1 MRVTV
6 ICDVLGEANNG
17 TTLAAKNLITYLVEQ
32 GHIVRIVSPDKSTE
46 GEEGYYV
53 VPPLHLGFVLD
64 KVLEMNGVQPAKAD
78 KSILREAIKD
88 SDVVHLLVPLPL
100 SWAAVPIALELGV
113 PMTASFHCQAE
124 NVTAHLG
131 LMHVKMA
138 NKLVYRFYNEK
149 VYQYCTLI
157 HYPTQFIRDDF
168 ETTINESTPGRV
180 ISNGVNDIFFE
191 LAKEPRPEREP
202 DHKFTIICV
211 GRYSTEKAQQTLLRA
226 VGLSRFKTGIRV
238 ILAGLGPK
246 EHMLRKLAEK
256 RGLDV
261 KFGFYEDRVEL
272 AREIRAA
279 DLYVHTAVAELEAI
293 SCLEAIVL
301 GSAALICNSERSATR
316 FFAADERCLY
326 ERANPADLRDK
337 IEYFYTH
344 PEAVEEYRRIYA
356 EKASAYSQRDCMR
369 QMEIMLED
377 AVRMNAERTARE
389 NAERES
395 REAVQK

>member
-1 MRVTV
+1 MKVTI
-6 ICDVLGEANNG
+6 ICDVLGDSNNG

-32 GHIVRIVSPDKSTE
+32 GHTVRIVSPDRSTE

-100 SWAAVPIALELGV
+100 SWAAVPIAREYGV

-138 NKLVYRFYNEK
+138 NKLVYKFYNEK

-180 ISNGVNDIFFE
+180 ISNGVNDVFFE
-191 LAKEPRPEREP
+191 LAKEPRPARDP
-202 DHKFTIICV
+202 KGKFTIICV

-226 VGLSRFKTGIRV
+226 VGLSRFKNDIKL

-246 EHMLRKLAEK
+246 EHKLRKLAEN
-256 RGLDV
+256 RGLDCQ
-261 KFGFYEDRVEL
+261 FGFYEDRESL

-337 IEYFYTH
+337 IDYFYMH
-344 PEAVEEYRRIYA
+344 PEEVERYRKMYA
-356 EKASAYSQRDCMR
+356 ERARAYSQRDCMR
-369 QMEIMLED
+369 QMELMLED
-377 AVRMNAERTARE
+377 AAR
-389 NAERES
+389 S
-395 REAVQK
+395 

>member
-1 MRVTV
+1 MKVTV

-32 GHIVRIVSPDKSTE
+32 GHTVRIVSPDRTTE

-64 KVLEMNGVQPAKAD
+64 KVLEMNGVQLAKAD
-78 KSILREAIKD
+78 KSILTEAIKD
-88 SDVVHLLVPLPL
+88 SDVVHLLVPFPL
-100 SWAAVPIALELGV
+100 SWTAVGIAMEYGV
-113 PMTASFHCQAE
+113 PLTASFHCQAE

-138 NKLVYRFYNEK
+138 NKLVYKFYNEK
-149 VYQYCTLI
+149 VYKYCTFI
-157 HYPTQFIRDDF
+157 HYPTEFIRNDF
-168 ETTINESTPGRV
+168 ESTIGQTTPGRV
-180 ISNGVNDIFFE
+180 ISNGVNDLFFR

-246 EHMLRKLAEK
+246 EHKLKKMAEK
-256 RGLDV
+256 RNLDCH
-261 KFGFYEDRVEL
+261 FGFYEDREEL

-337 IEYFYTH
+337 IDYFYTH
-344 PEAVEEYRRIYA
+344 PEEVEKYRRIYA
-356 EKASAYSQRDCMR
+356 ENASFYSQRDCMR
-369 QMEIMLED
+369 EMERLLED
-377 AVRMNAERTARE
+377 AAR
-389 NAERES
+389 
-395 REAVQK
+395 K

>member
-6 ICDVLGEANNG
+6 ICDVLGETNNG
-17 TTLAAKNLITYLVEQ
+17 TVLAAKNLITYLVEQ
-32 GHIVRIVSPDKSTE
+32 GHTVRIVSPDKDTE

-53 VPPLHLGFVLD
+53 VPPLRLGFVLD

-78 KSILREAIKD
+78 KNILREAIAD

-100 SWAAVPIALELGV
+100 SWAAVPIALECGV

-124 NVTAHLG
+124 NLTAHLG

-138 NKLVYRFYNEK
+138 NKLVYKFYNEK

-157 HYPTQFIRDDF
+157 HYPTEFIRNDF
-168 ETTINESTPGRV
+168 ESTIGETTPGRV

-191 LAKEPRPEREP
+191 MAKTPREPRDPER
-202 DHKFTIICV
+202 KFTIISV

-226 VGLSRFKTGIRV
+226 VGLSRFKSRIRV

-246 EHMLRKLAEK
+246 EHKLRKLAEK
-256 RGLDV
+256 RGLDCQ
-261 KFGFYEDRVEL
+261 FGFYEDREEL
-272 AREIRAA
+272 AREIRNA

-301 GSAALICNSERSATR
+301 GAAAVICDSERSATR

-326 ERANPADLRDK
+326 ERANPAELRDK
-337 IEYFYTH
+337 IEYFYLH
-344 PEAVEEYRRIYA
+344 PEEVENYRRIYSERA
-356 EKASAYSQRDCMR
+356 AAYSQNDCMR

-377 AVRMNAERTARE
+377 AIRIHAEETGE
-389 NAERES
+389 GSDSPQDDPEK
-395 REAVQK
+395 V

>member
-1 MRVTV
+1 MKVTV

-32 GHIVRIVSPDKSTE
+32 GHTVRIVSPDPTTE

-53 VPPLHLGFVLD
+53 VPPLHLGFVAD
-64 KVLEMNGVQPAKAD
+64 KILEMNGVQPAKAD
-78 KSILREAIKD
+78 KGILREAIKD

-138 NKLVYRFYNEK
+138 NRLVYKFYNEK

-157 HYPTQFIRDDF
+157 HYPTEFIREDF
-168 ETTINESTPGRV
+168 ETTIEESTPGRV

-191 LAKEPRPEREP
+191 LAKKPRAPKDPKR
-202 DHKFTIICV
+202 KFTIICV
-211 GRYSTEKAQQTLLRA
+211 GRYSTEKAQQTLLKA
-226 VGLSRFKTGIRV
+226 VGLSHFKNDIKL

-246 EHMLRKLAEK
+246 ERKLRKLAEN
-256 RGLDV
+256 RGLDCQ
-261 KFGFYEDRVEL
+261 FGFYEDREAL
-272 AREIRAA
+272 AEEIRNA

-337 IEYFYTH
+337 IDYFYMH
-344 PEAVEEYRRIYA
+344 PEEVERYRRIYA
-356 EKASAYSQRDCMR
+356 EHAQAYSQRDCMR

-377 AVRMNAERTARE
+377 AIRISKR
-389 NAERES
+389 
-395 REAVQK
+395 K

>member
-6 ICDVLGEANNG
+6 ICDVFGEANNG
-17 TTLAAKNLITYLVEQ
+17 TVLAAKNLITYLVEK
-32 GHIVRIVSPDKSTE
+32 GHTVRIVSPDKSTE

-64 KVLEMNGVQPAKAD
+64 KVLEMNGVQLARAD
-78 KSILREAIKD
+78 KSILREAIAD
-88 SDVVHLLVPLPL
+88 SDVVHLLVPFPL
-100 SWAAVPIALELGV
+100 SWAAISIARELGI

-124 NVTAHLG
+124 NFTAHVG

-138 NKLVYRFYNEK
+138 NKLVYKFYDEK

-157 HYPTQFIRDDF
+157 HYPTEFIRNDF
-168 ETTINESTPGRV
+168 ESTVKKTTPGRV
-180 ISNGVNDIFFE
+180 ISNGVNDVFFE
-191 LAKEPRPEREP
+191 MAREPRAPRDP
-202 DHKFTIICV
+202 NRKFTIICV

-226 VGLSRFKTGIRV
+226 VGLSRFKSSIRV

-246 EHMLRKLAEK
+246 EQKLRKLAEN
-256 RGLDV
+256 RGLDCQ
-261 KFGFYEDRVEL
+261 FGFYEDREEL
-272 AREIRAA
+272 AREIRNA

-326 ERANPADLRDK
+326 ERANPVDLRDK
-337 IEYFYTH
+337 IDYFYMH
-344 PEAVEEYRRIYA
+344 PEEVERYRRIYS
-356 EKASAYSQRDCMR
+356 EKAAAYSQSDCMR

-377 AVRMNAERTARE
+377 AIRIQAERRNAEEAPAE
-389 NAERES
+389 N
-395 REAVQK
+395 

>member
-1 MRVTV
+1 MKVTV

-17 TTLAAKNLITYLVEQ
+17 TVLAAKNLITYLVEQ
-32 GHIVRIVSPDKSTE
+32 GHTVRVVSPAKDTE

-64 KVLEMNGVQPAKAD
+64 KVLEMNGVQLARAD
-78 KSILREAIKD
+78 KSILREAIAD

-100 SWAAVPIALELGV
+100 SWAAVPIALECGV

-124 NVTAHLG
+124 NLTAHLG
-131 LMHVKMA
+131 LMRVKMA
-138 NKLVYRFYNEK
+138 NKLVYKFYNEK
-149 VYQYCTLI
+149 VYKYCTLI
-157 HYPTQFIRDDF
+157 HYPTEFIRNDF
-168 ETTINESTPGRV
+168 ESTIGETTPGRV

-191 LAKEPRPEREP
+191 LAKEPRPAHEP

-226 VGLSRFKTGIRV
+226 VGLSRFKKGIRV

-246 EHMLRKLAEK
+246 EHKLRKMAEN
-256 RGLDV
+256 RGLDCH
-261 KFGFYEDRVEL
+261 FGFYEDREAL

-301 GSAALICNSERSATR
+301 GSAAVICNSERSATR

-337 IEYFYTH
+337 IDYFYMH
-344 PEAVEEYRRIYA
+344 PEEVEKYRKIYA

-369 QMEIMLED
+369 EMEKMLED
-377 AVRMNAERTARE
+377 AVRIH
-389 NAERES
+389 
-395 REAVQK
+395 REAAVGGAEETAQK

>member
-6 ICDVLGEANNG
+6 ICDVLGETNNG
-17 TTLAAKNLITYLVEQ
+17 TVLAAKNLITYLVEQ
-32 GHIVRIVSPDKSTE
+32 GHTVRIVSPDKDTE

-78 KSILREAIKD
+78 KTILREAIAD

-100 SWAAVPIALELGV
+100 SWAAVPIALECGV

-124 NVTAHLG
+124 NLTAHLG

-138 NKLVYRFYNEK
+138 NKLVYKYYNEK
-149 VYQYCTLI
+149 VYKYCTLI
-157 HYPTQFIRDDF
+157 HYPTEFIRNDF
-168 ETTINESTPGRV
+168 ESTIGETTPGRV

-191 LAKEPRPEREP
+191 MAKTPREPRDPER
-202 DHKFTIICV
+202 KFTIISV

-226 VGLSRFKTGIRV
+226 VGLSRFKSHIRV

-246 EHMLRKLAEK
+246 EHKLRKLAEK
-256 RGLDV
+256 RGLDCQ
-261 KFGFYEDRVEL
+261 FGFYEDREEL
-272 AREIRAA
+272 AREIRNA

-301 GSAALICNSERSATR
+301 GAAAVICDSERSATR

-337 IEYFYTH
+337 IEYFYLH
-344 PEAVEEYRRIYA
+344 PEEVENYRRIYSERA
-356 EKASAYSQRDCMR
+356 AAYSQNDCMR

-377 AVRMNAERTARE
+377 AIRIHAEETGKGSDSPKDNSE
-389 NAERES
+389 Q
-395 REAVQK
+395 V

>member
-17 TTLAAKNLITYLVEQ
+17 TVLAAKNLITYLVEQ
-32 GHIVRIVSPDKSTE
+32 GHTVRIVSPDKNTE

-64 KVLEMNGVQPAKAD
+64 KVLEMNGVQLAKAD
-78 KSILREAIKD
+78 KSILRAAIAD
-88 SDVVHLLVPLPL
+88 SDVVHLLVPFPL
-100 SWAAVPIALELGV
+100 SWAAIKIAEELNI

-124 NVTAHLG
+124 NFTAHVG

-138 NKLVYRFYNEK
+138 NKLVYKFYQEK
-149 VYQYCTLI
+149 VYEHCTLI

-168 ETTINESTPGRV
+168 EGTIHETTPGRV
-180 ISNGVNDIFFE
+180 ISNGVNDVFFE
-191 LAKEPRPEREP
+191 MAKEPRAPREP
-202 DHKFTIICV
+202 GHKFTIICV
-211 GRYSTEKAQQTLLRA
+211 GRYSAEKAQQTLLRA
-226 VGLSRFKTGIRV
+226 VGLSRFKKDIRV

-246 EHMLRKLAEK
+246 EHKLRKLAEN
-256 RGLDV
+256 RGLDCR
-261 KFGFYEDRVEL
+261 FGFYEDREEL
-272 AREIRAA
+272 AREIRNA

-301 GSAALICNSERSATR
+301 GSAAIICNSDRSATR

-337 IEYFYTH
+337 IDYFFSH
-344 PEAVEEYRRIYA
+344 PDEVEKYRGIYA
-356 EKASAYSQRDCMR
+356 KKASAYSQNYCMR

-377 AVRMNAERTARE
+377 AIRINAERT
-389 NAERES
+389 
-395 REAVQK
+395 QK